1 MRKILLLSLLVNL
14 ALSAAAQS
22 GNKISLSVDGDFNIP
37 FNTNNYYYGHT
48 RDYYK
53 DGLGTDIK
61 LELPIIKTLHFTAS
75 AGFAWYNAQ
84 LHYIIVPDNSPLP
97 NGVAY
102 TQTGGITSYKYLP
115 LKAGLRYYFIKYLYA
130 GIEAGD
136 AIKLNSYALSSFIYT
151 GEAGVVIPI
160 DLHNSLG
167 LEIQYARGFKSLYYP
182 AAMSQL
188 SLGVAYK
195 FGW

>member
-1 MRKILLLSLLVNL
+1 MRKVLFLLLFVNL
-14 ALSAAAQS
+14 AVGATAQS
-22 GNKISLSVDGDFNIP
+22 GNKISLSIDGGFNIP
-37 FNTNNYYYGHT
+37 LNTNNYYYGHI

-53 DGLGTDIK
+53 NGLSTDIK
-61 LELPIIKTLHFTAS
+61 LELPLIQALHFTAS

-84 LHYIIVPDNSPLP
+84 LHYIIVPDNYPLP
-97 NGVAY
+97 NGVSY

-136 AIKLNSYALSSFIYT
+136 AIKVNPYSLNSFIYA
-151 GEAGVVIPI
+151 GEAGVAIPI
-160 DLHNSLG
+160 DVHNSLG
-167 LEIQYARGFKSLYYP
+167 LGVQYARGFKSLYYP
-182 AAMSQL
+182 SAMSQL
-188 SLGVAYK
+188 SVGVAYK